1 MDQHQLYD
9 EIVLSFPPTS
19 PMQPEWTWENVHDGL
34 RLKKNVLAKL
44 IADLLDSAEVIVLV
58 HSTPGT
64 ATRLP
69 FLDAVDFLERSVLV
83 HEIQVS
89 DPHFTRF
96 VVVNK
101 HGLAARIA

>member
-19 PMQPEWTWENVHDGL
+19 PMQPDWENVHDGI
-34 RLKKNVLAKL
+34 RLKKDVLVKL
-44 IADLLDSAEVIVLV
+44 IGDVLDSAEVIVLV

-69 FLDAVDFLERSVLV
+69 FLDAVDFLESSSC
-83 HEIQVS
+83 I
-89 DPHFTRF
+89 
-96 VVVNK
+96 
-101 HGLAARIA
+101 